1 MAEHPMT
8 SNVVNS
14 RSHSLRPYF
23 GERSKG
29 GCEKLEQANKRLQTT
44 SDEVIVFAMRLCERP
59 LLTAFH
65 RKQAKVANQAA
76 LTPSFAASSRVC
88 LRGCNHTHCK
98 LRLNEEL
105 RRTACI
111 EI

>member
-1 MAEHPMT
+1 M
-8 SNVVNS
+8 NS

-76 LTPSFAASSRVC
+76 LTPSFAGFVTSLPPRVQPT
-88 LRGCNHTHCK
+88 RTPRI
-98 LRLNEEL
+98 RLNEEL
-105 RRTACI
+105 RRTAYI